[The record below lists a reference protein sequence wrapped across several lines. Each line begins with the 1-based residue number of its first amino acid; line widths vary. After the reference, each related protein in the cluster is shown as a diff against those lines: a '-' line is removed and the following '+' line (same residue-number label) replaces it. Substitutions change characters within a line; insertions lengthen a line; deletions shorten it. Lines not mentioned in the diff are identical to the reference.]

1 MTVSR
6 RAALALGGSAVL
18 APGLSLRSFAQPR
31 LAYDIV
37 PKQIAYGL
45 WMIQG
50 TTEYFTRQNGG
61 AIVNCVLL
69 ETDDGM
75 LVIDSGPSLRYG
87 EALRLAINQMGDG
100 KIAGVINTHH
110 HPDHFLGNQ
119 AFEDAP
125 IFALGETKALAIEH
139 GDAFTDNM
147 YNLLG
152 DWMRGTESR
161 PPDQEL
167 DGGTFEIGGRKLE
180 ALPLSGHTEADLAIL
195 DEVTGTVIAGDLA
208 FLDRAPTTPSADLDL
223 WRTSLEFIEEIEA
236 AAIIPGHGPVDP
248 TRKSLTQTRA
258 YLDWLETA
266 LKTAASEGL
275 DMIEI
280 MDTAIPA
287 EFAQMGAM
295 PQEFHRS
302 ISHLFSDIE
311 NEALP
316 RAN

>member
-161 PPDQEL
+161 PPDQDRRGHILIGWKPLLKPPPLKVLIWE
-167 DGGTFEIGGRKLE
+167 DNMSKVSMVVGGAESTADVVSLTVNGKAVAKAVEGRTLLQCGFCTPGMIMTAADMIARHGGN
-180 ALPLSGHTEADLAIL
+180 L
-195 DEVTGTVIAGDLA
+195 DEATVRAELEGNICRCTGYHNIVKSILA
-208 FLDRAPTTPSADLDL
+208 ANADMHG
-223 WRTSLEFIEEIEA
+223 A
-236 AAIIPGHGPVDP
+236 AA
-248 TRKSLTQTRA
+248 
-258 YLDWLETA
+258 
-266 LKTAASEGL
+266 
-275 DMIEI
+275 
-280 MDTAIPA
+280 A
-287 EFAQMGAM
+287 E
-295 PQEFHRS
+295 
-302 ISHLFSDIE
+302 
-311 NEALP
+311 
-316 RAN
+316 